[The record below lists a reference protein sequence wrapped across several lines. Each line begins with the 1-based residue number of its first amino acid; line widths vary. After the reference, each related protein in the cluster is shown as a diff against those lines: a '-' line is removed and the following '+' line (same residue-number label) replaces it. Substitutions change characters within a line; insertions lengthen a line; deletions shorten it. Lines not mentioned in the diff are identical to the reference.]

1 MSENGPAGLA
11 AYREHSCCWLHLGS
25 GTAIPLQTYVPDPE
39 SDHFSRGVYGQ
50 RGTEGGPGTRRL
62 QVRGSSGT
70 ELGKLGA
77 DKPCCFSLALVS
89 GGAYTQM
96 SAGTYTQMKRHG

>member
-25 GTAIPLQTYVPDPE
+25 ATAISLQTYVPDPE
-39 SDHFSRGVYGQ
+39 SDHFGQGVCGQ
-50 RGTEGGPGTRRL
+50 RGTEGGAGTRRL
-62 QVRGSSGT
+62 QVRRSSGT

-77 DKPCCFSLALVS
+77 DKPWAAYFSLALVS
-89 GGAYTQM
+89 GGAYAQM
-96 SAGTYTQMKRHG
+96 RGGDN